1 MIYLIMGVSGSG
13 KTSVGL
19 SLSKKLLIPFYDA
32 DDYHNVQNIE
42 KMKKGLALND
52 LDRKPWLDLIALKIK
67 EWNSEGDAFLACSAL
82 KKKYRLKLSKHSKVT
97 FIFLDGD
104 YDLIHRRLSRRKN
117 HFFTKVM
124 LKNQFKALER
134 PTKCINISIDQSI
147 ESICSLIIG
156 KLKK

>member
-52 LDRKPWLDLIALKIK
+52 LDRNLNL
-67 EWNSEGDAFLACSAL
+67 
-82 KKKYRLKLSKHSKVT
+82 R
-97 FIFLDGD
+97 
-104 YDLIHRRLSRRKN
+104 
-117 HFFTKVM
+117 
-124 LKNQFKALER
+124 
-134 PTKCINISIDQSI
+134 
-147 ESICSLIIG
+147 
-156 KLKK
+156 